1 VEPTTWIHGIGERSN
16 YYWRVDEVR
25 ICGSVKSFKDP
36 VHGYVD
42 ICGALTSIIDSW
54 IMQRLRS
61 IKQTA
66 FAYMVYHGMEH
77 SRFNH
82 SLGSGHL
89 AGEVINFIAANTRL
103 YFRSAGG
110 GEFANTLLSSAEVFQ
125 LAALVHD
132 VGHLPYSHSSEVG
145 VTEAR
150 LIYKLKGFEK
160 LPLRHEAYTYALLG
174 IIGEMAEEAG
184 VEPVFTSSVPND
196 LRLILQGSGTRASAL
211 DYGSA
216 CAANVLHQLIAGG
229 LDVDRMDYL
238 IRDSI
243 YAGVRYGIFD
253 VDRLVR
259 VLLASPLLLETSNK
273 SSVEVS
279 KKACQVMVL
288 DKGVSIIEAFL
299 LARFYM
305 FSEVYLHRVVE
316 AYNSIYARLFSVLAR
331 DGLVS
336 VETNAGEIDIPTPE
350 SIEKKKTWALEAW
363 KTLDDV
369 SISWL
374 IRGVYSNR
382 YRVSKEARQL
392 ATMLVERK
400 HPKIYHVI
408 EDKQLWGLYTS
419 YLYEGY
425 APEWAKPLLD
435 ELLSL
440 QNEYPL
446 LMVRPLRV
454 DVISLSQL
462 GVYNRSARSITALG
476 SVENGGSRELRRL
489 QTLAEL
495 SLYRIVV
502 FSQPSLENVT
512 RRAMQ
517 ILQDLSNEAGKE
529 ERK

>member
-1 VEPTTWIHGIGERSN
+1 M
-16 YYWRVDEVR
+16 R
-25 ICGSVKSFKDP
+25 ICTSIKSFKDP

-42 ICGALTSIIDSW
+42 ICGRLARVVDSW
-54 IMQRLRS
+54 VMQRLRF
-61 IKQTA
+61 IRQTA

-82 SLGSGHL
+82 SLGSAHL

-110 GEFANTLLSSAEVFQ
+110 GEFANTLLNSAEVFQ

-132 VGHLPYSHSSEVG
+132 IGHLPYSHSSEVG
-145 VTEAR
+145 ITEAR
-150 LIYKLKGFEK
+150 LIYKIKGFER
-160 LPLRHEAYTYALLG
+160 LPLRHEAYTYALLRVVG
-174 IIGEMAEEAG
+174 NIASEAG
-184 VEPVFTSSVPND
+184 VEPVFTHSITND
-196 LRLILQGSGTRASAL
+196 LRLILQGSGAQTFAL
-211 DYGSA
+211 DYGSE

-259 VLLASPLLLETSNK
+259 VMLASPLLLERGGRAA
-273 SSVEVS
+273 EVS

-316 AYNSIYARLFSVLAR
+316 AYNSIYARLFSILAR
-331 DGLVS
+331 DGLIS
-336 VETNAGEIDIPTPE
+336 VENNSGEMDIPTPK
-350 SIEKKKTWALEAW
+350 SIEEEKDWALETW
-363 KTLDDV
+363 KTLDDTTMN
-369 SISWL
+369 WL
-374 IRGVYSNR
+374 IRGVYNSR
-382 YRVSKEARQL
+382 YKASSEARQL

-400 HPKIYHVI
+400 HPRIYHVV
-408 EDKQLWGLYTS
+408 EDKKLWGLYTS

-425 APEWAKPLLD
+425 APSWAKPLLD
-435 ELLSL
+435 ELLEL
-440 QNEYPL
+440 QDQYPL

-454 DVISLSQL
+454 DVISLSRL
-462 GVYNRSARSITALG
+462 GVYNRSANTITTL
-476 SVENGGSRELRRL
+476 ENVKEGGSPELRRL

-502 FSQPSLENVT
+502 FSQPSLESV
-512 RRAMQ
+512 AKKAIS
-517 ILQDLSNEAGKE
+517 ILDELRKEALREQG
-529 ERK
+529 R